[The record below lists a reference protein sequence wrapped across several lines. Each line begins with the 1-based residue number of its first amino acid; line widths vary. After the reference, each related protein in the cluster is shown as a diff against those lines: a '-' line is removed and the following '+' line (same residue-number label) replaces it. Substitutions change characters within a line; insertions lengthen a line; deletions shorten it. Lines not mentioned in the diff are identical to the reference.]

1 MFFAWDFLQCPMVVR
16 QLVSPTA
23 GLSSVTHSFPSRW
36 TTPHR
41 LVPTLS
47 LRWCCLT
54 RDGRSRRRPKP
65 LLPDHPRSRPA
76 RKKSSERPAQ
86 PRLGHDA
93 ICTPR
98 MVSTSDQS
106 SLRARR
112 SLMVCASSSPFV
124 QNPPN
129 AQPSFDAMV
138 AAYRCLISKVRKTK
152 DLIGSND
159 GRFDRG
165 DVTTPRFRPADAK
178 LGGCGTSP
186 TDSRARCVLSAVRA

>member
-1 MFFAWDFLQCPMVVR
+1 MFFAWDFLQCPMAVR

-98 MVSTSDQS
+98 MVSTSNGRVVH
-106 SLRARR
+106 LWFAPR
-112 SLMVCASSSPFV
+112 LLSPFV

-138 AAYRCLISKVRKTK
+138 DAYRCLISKVRKTK